1 MLPSGRRRN
10 LDTGLLLDGLVILG
24 GGKSLGDRMCE
35 AKRRASST
43 MIVAAFSANNV
54 TLSFSS
60 ERHVKIAQ
68 IFLVNNLQS

>member
-10 LDTGLLLDGLVILG
+10 FDTGLLLDGLVILG
-24 GGKSLGDRMCE
+24 GGKSLGDLMCE
-35 AKRRASST
+35 ANRRASST

-60 ERHVKIAQ
+60 IMHIDIAHVCAQ
-68 IFLVNNLQS
+68 K